1 MALVLLVLAAWR
13 QFIDLH
19 EDDTIHLGEQQ
30 AGMVNE
36 QATLARKVG
45 VIERVNARKERINP
59 KEALHLVRTARRL
72 FVARGKKVVAIDFA
86 RDAPSDAELKTLIIG
101 PSGNLRAPTLRVGDR
116 LFIGFNAE
124 EIGPSLWGGG

>member
-1 MALVLLVLAAWR
+1 MTPFIAVWAGMALVLLVLAAWR

-45 VIERVNARKERINP
+45 VIDRWTKLLTVI
-59 KEALHLVRTARRL
+59 T
-72 FVARGKKVVAIDFA
+72 VVYGVG
-86 RDAPSDAELKTLIIG
+86 IG
-101 PSGNLRAPTLRVGDR
+101 GYYLYAQW
-116 LFIGFNAE
+116 IGSTKLP
-124 EIGPSLWGGG
+124 GY